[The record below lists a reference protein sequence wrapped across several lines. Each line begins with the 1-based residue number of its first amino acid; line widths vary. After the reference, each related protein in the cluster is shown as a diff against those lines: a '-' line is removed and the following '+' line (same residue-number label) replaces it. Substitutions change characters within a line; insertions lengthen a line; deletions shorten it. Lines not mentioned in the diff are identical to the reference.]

1 MKKLSQIAA
10 VVSLGVACA
19 MPVMAQTTGSTG
31 TSGGTTASSTMG
43 SGSMGSGSTA
53 GSSDTGSSSVG
64 SSSTPSTTQMGAG
77 PSDMDRPAERNDR
90 DMGWIGLLGLAG
102 LLGLRRKHHDH
113 DRTDYRTNT
122 AR

>member
-1 MKKLSQIAA
+1 MKKLSRIAA

-19 MPVMAQTTGSTG
+19 MPVMAQTTGST
-31 TSGGTTASSTMG
+31 TTPSDSTTASSSTMNN
-43 SGSMGSGSTA
+43 STTSPSTA
-53 GSSDTGSSSVG
+53 
-64 SSSTPSTTQMGAG
+64 PSTSQMGAG

-113 DRTDYRTNT
+113 VERTDYRTNN